1 MDRNIVYPSSIPL
14 DTDILSLNRNVMVG
28 LGFLAQAC
36 LGTNTVIDGLACK
49 PTVPGSLTISV
60 APGSMT
66 TFGPIDSQAYGS
78 LPADTADSL
87 AKMGIN
93 TTATEFTLTA
103 PTSAG
108 QSQAYLVEASFQES
122 DANAVV
128 LPYYNANNPTQSFAG
143 PSNSGVA
150 QPTQRTQRVLLQLKA
165 GQSANSGSQVP
176 PAADPGCVG
185 LYVITVASGQT
196 AISPSNILV
205 VPTAPFVGY
214 KLPALRPGFG
224 SGVQT
229 FQASGTFTVP
239 TGVSQVEVEVWGAGS
254 GSFAS
259 LAGAASGGGAGGGYA
274 RKLVTSLVPGQSI
287 PITVGAG
294 GAGGTTTGA
303 SAGSGGASS
312 FGQYVSA
319 SGGAVNSLAST
330 SQPGTGATPPG
341 VGIGGDVNLTGSA
354 GQAGAGSQGGM
365 GGGAPMGGCQNSGTA
380 GNGGIFP
387 GGGASGAGTGPSGS
401 TAYNGAAGA
410 GGLVVVRW

>member
-36 LGTNTVIDGLACK
+36 LGTNTIIDGLNCV
-49 PTVPGSLTISV
+49 PTVPGSLSISV
-60 APGSMT
+60 GPGSMT
-66 TFGPIDSQAYGS
+66 MFSPIDSQPYGS
-78 LPADTADSL
+78 LPADTADNL
-87 AKMGIN
+87 VKMGIN

-108 QSQAYLVEASFQES
+108 QSQAYLIQASFQES

-143 PSNSGVA
+143 PSNSGIA

-165 GQSANSGSQVP
+165 GQSANSGSQIP
-176 PAADPGCVG
+176 PGADPDYIG
-185 LYVITVASGQT
+185 LYVVTVASGQT
-196 AISPSNILV
+196 VISPSSISA
-205 VPTAPFVGY
+205 VPTAPFLGY
-214 KLPALRPGFG
+214 KLPTLRPGFG

-229 FQASGTFTVP
+229 FQGSGTFTVP
-239 TGVSQVEVEVWGAGS
+239 AGVSQVEVEVWGAGS

-259 LAGAASGGGAGGGYA
+259 LAGVASGGGCGGGYA
-274 RKLVTSLVPGQSI
+274 RKLVTSLIPGQSI
-287 PITVGAG
+287 AITVGLGG
-294 GAGGTTTGA
+294 GAGTITGTP
-303 SAGSGGASS
+303 AGSGGASS

-319 SGGAVNSLAST
+319 SGGAINSLASS

-354 GQAGAGSQGGM
+354 GLAGAGSQGGM

-380 GNGGIFP
+380 GNGGISP
-387 GGGASGAGTGPSGS
+387 GGGASGAGTGPSGNS
-401 TAYNGAAGA
+401 AYNGAGGA